1 MLEII
6 DIETYVF
13 TARYP
18 SLPSY
23 STNVVGERSCDAI
36 TIVVTRGDSTKM
48 VINPLLPKL
57 INILKKCFFIIYDP
71 RLVF

>member
-1 MLEII
+1 M

-13 TARYP
+13 TVRYL
-18 SLPSY
+18 SLLSY
-23 STNVVGERSCDAI
+23 STNVVGERSCDAL

-57 INILKKCFFIIYDP
+57 INIVKNFFLAFMIQD
-71 RLVF
+71 